1 MDIPLETLFACSCFS
16 YLIVN
21 EQGYRECAR
30 RRLLCSSDRFL
41 CDRLSQVTI
50 TRSFRRNTNIMASS
64 LDTDWDMDITPS
76 PPPREDFEF
85 ADLDDAQE
93 LPLQK
98 LIRYWMNER
107 HAPDIL
113 PIQAELLAGI
123 LDHIHKQV
131 RCASIA
137 RPLHTEG
144 GRPFLVQADS
154 HLPSTF
160 YERTQMLRKMSIF
173 VLCLPKLRSSG

>member
-1 MDIPLETLFACSCFS
+1 MNKDTVSEPRGGSCATV
-16 YLIVN
+16 IV
-21 EQGYRECAR
+21 
-30 RRLLCSSDRFL
+30 
-41 CDRLSQVTI
+41 CDRLSQVAAIAQT
-50 TRSFRRNTNIMASS
+50 FRQKTNIMGSS
-64 LDTDWDMDITPS
+64 LDTDWDMDTSPSLNQTDFVNRARNASPS
-76 PPPREDFEF
+76 PPPREDFAF

-131 RCASIA
+131 RRLSTIS
-137 RPLHTEG
+137 PLHIEDADPFSYKRTVIYRQPFTNG
-144 GRPFLVQADS
+144 SGCFGR
-154 HLPSTF
+154 
-160 YERTQMLRKMSIF
+160 
-173 VLCLPKLRSSG
+173 

>member
-1 MDIPLETLFACSCFS
+1 MSKDTVSVPEGGSCAI
-16 YLIVN
+16 LIV
-21 EQGYRECAR
+21 
-30 RRLLCSSDRFL
+30 LCPIGFPEGH
-41 CDRLSQVTI
+41 I
-50 TRSFRRNTNIMASS
+50 TRSFRQKDKKTMASS
-64 LDTDWDMDITPS
+64 LDTDWDMDTPPSLNQTDFVTRARNASPS
-76 PPPREDFEF
+76 PPPQEDFPF

-131 RCASIA
+131 RRLSHRSCAVYI
-137 RPLHTEG
+137 EE
-144 GRPFLVQADS
+144 ADLFS
-154 HLPSTF
+154 YKRTVIYGQPSTNGSRCF
-160 YERTQMLRKMSIF
+160 GR
-173 VLCLPKLRSSG
+173 

>member
-1 MDIPLETLFACSCFS
+1 
-16 YLIVN
+16 
-21 EQGYRECAR
+21 
-30 RRLLCSSDRFL
+30 
-41 CDRLSQVTI
+41 
-50 TRSFRRNTNIMASS
+50 MASG
-64 LDTDWDMDITPS
+64 LDADWDMDASPSLNQADFINRARGALPS
-76 PPPREDFEF
+76 PPPEEDFTF

-131 RCASIA
+131 RRPSIA
-137 RPLHTEG
+137 R
-144 GRPFLVQADS
+144 V
-154 HLPSTF
+154 
-160 YERTQMLRKMSIF
+160 
-173 VLCLPKLRSSG
+173 

>member
-1 MDIPLETLFACSCFS
+1 MNKDIVSEPEGGSCTTDRLCEIDSPTERQSPL
-16 YLIVN
+16 
-21 EQGYRECAR
+21 
-30 RRLLCSSDRFL
+30 RLLL
-41 CDRLSQVTI
+41 PTGQT
-50 TRSFRRNTNIMASS
+50 IMA
-64 LDTDWDMDITPS
+64 LNLDNDWDANAGMDMDTDTTFSLNQTDKAKSALPS
-76 PPPREDFEF
+76 SPREDFAF

-131 RCASIA
+131 RRPSIA
-137 RPLHTEG
+137 RAWRIEG
-144 GRPFLVQADS
+144 ADLFS
-154 HLPSTF
+154 
-160 YERTQMLRKMSIF
+160 YKRTVIHRQ
-173 VLCLPKLRSSG
+173 SSAVGSSCFRG